1 MPRSLG
7 LDLAK
12 PLVET
17 FSADWQLAQ
26 VFLIKKYCLA
36 AWGECI
42 GLGMPGGGQ
51 DTTEGTM

>member
-12 PLVET
+12 PFVET

-26 VFLIKKYCLA
+26 VFLIENIVWLR
-36 AWGECI
+36 GENA
-42 GLGMPGGGQ
+42 
-51 DTTEGTM
+51 